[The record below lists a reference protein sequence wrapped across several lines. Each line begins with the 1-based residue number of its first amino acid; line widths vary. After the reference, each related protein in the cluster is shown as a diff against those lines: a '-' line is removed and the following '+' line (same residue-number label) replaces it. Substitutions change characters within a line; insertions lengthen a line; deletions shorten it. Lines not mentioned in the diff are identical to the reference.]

1 MEKGFY
7 DLVYKDYVEGQNARN
22 VAARHKE
29 RNRTTDDLR
38 ESTKTCPEET
48 IYQIGNIDKH
58 VDYDVLAKVTFDF
71 LNQLQERYG
80 KHMHILDWALH
91 LDEGT
96 PHIHERHVF
105 DVVNKYGE
113 RQPKQEDALKE
124 MGFELPDPEKKS
136 GKYNNR
142 KMSFDAECRKLFLE
156 SCKKFGLEVE
166 EEPIYGGKKYLEK
179 QEYIIEKLNTEIK
192 DLYETIDTW
201 QEVGEQL
208 QAENERLTQEN
219 KNLVLKIEDVE
230 SLLKEVSEV
239 AYDKACD
246 TLVDEITDKVRE
258 EDLAEIEDHKKWL
271 MSPERKAPKN
281 LRDYAF
287 QQMESL
293 QKNLG
298 KLRDRIINRVRK
310 AFKLPEMKDK
320 FIEEI
325 MEETRPSTLALLDK
339 YKAEIKERD
348 ANTIHLP
355 KKNRGEISR

>member
-1 MEKGFY
+1 
-7 DLVYKDYVEGQNARN
+7 
-22 VAARHKE
+22 
-29 RNRTTDDLR
+29 
-38 ESTKTCPEET
+38 
-48 IYQIGNIDKH
+48 
-58 VDYDVLAKVTFDF
+58 
-71 LNQLQERYG
+71 
-80 KHMHILDWALH
+80 
-91 LDEGT
+91 
-96 PHIHERHVF
+96 
-105 DVVNKYGE
+105 
-113 RQPKQEDALKE
+113 

-179 QEYIIEKLNTEIK
+179 QEYIIEKLNADIK
-192 DLYETIDTW
+192 DLYDTIDTW
-201 QEVGEQL
+201 QEIGEQL

-219 KNLVLKIEDVE
+219 KNLELKIEDVE
-230 SLLKEVSEV
+230 GLLKEVSEV

-293 QKNLG
+293 QKKLG
-298 KLRDRIINRVRK
+298 KFRDRIISRVRK